1 MDLMRGTHRKAGVTI
16 IEVLIAVSV
25 SVVVSGSIIG
35 MLYFFSHT
43 LRSITRDMVKVREVE
58 RASDKVYF
66 DMIRTSKK
74 DPLNTIYK
82 PLEIKSDTEV
92 WYQLLTPDPNTGQVF
107 STEDGHSYWGD
118 GNVQGRWIRL
128 WLNDDGD
135 LVREIWSGEPESSTR
150 VSKEV
155 LVRDATFLVK
165 GLDTTGKYEKDY
177 LPRVVH
183 FEIGSHATDFK
194 KVFQVKLRGP

>member
-1 MDLMRGTHRKAGVTI
+1 MGLIRETNKRAGLTI
-16 IEVLIAVSV
+16 IELLIAVSV

-43 LRSITRDMVKVREVE
+43 LGSITRDMVNVREIE

-82 PLEIKSDTEV
+82 PLEIKSDTEI
-92 WYQLLTPDPNTGQVF
+92 WYQLLTPDPVTGQVF
-107 STEDGHSYWGD
+107 SPEDGESYWGD
-118 GNVQGRWIRL
+118 GNVMGRWIRL
-128 WLNDDGD
+128 WLDGD
-135 LVREIWSGEPESSTR
+135 GNLVREIWSGQPESSVR
-150 VSKEV
+150 LSKEV
-155 LVRDATFLVK
+155 LVRDATFFVQ
-165 GLDTTGKYEKDY
+165 GLDTTGKYEKNF
-177 LPRVVH
+177 LPRVIH
-183 FEIGSHATDFK
+183 FEIGSNKTDFK